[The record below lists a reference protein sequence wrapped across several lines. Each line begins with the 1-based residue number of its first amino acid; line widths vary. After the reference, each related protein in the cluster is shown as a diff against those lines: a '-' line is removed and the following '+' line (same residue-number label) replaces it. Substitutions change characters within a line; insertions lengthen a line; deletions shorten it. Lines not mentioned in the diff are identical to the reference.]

1 MSHSYSCLIPF
12 YNEAEKV
19 LEVLKVLSKIRK
31 FEQLVAVDDGSN
43 DSASKEIKKHFPE
56 VKLVKLRKNRG
67 KAAAVAAGLKYVGS
81 DYVMLFDADVNNIKP
96 REVRR
101 ALRKITKPEIDLII
115 LNKVDPNPDYV
126 LTNKFS
132 VYSRIACVFSG
143 ERVLKTKDLKNAL
156 SKKPDGYQLE
166 PMINQYIMENNKT
179 AKWVKSSIKHPYA
192 YANGGAKQVA
202 KKYTA
207 MALQIIQGVGVVSFI
222 EQLAAFCTE
231 EA

>member
-31 FEQLVAVDDGSN
+31 FDQIIAVDDGSS
-43 DSASKEIKKHFPE
+43 DDASKEIKKNFPK
-56 VKLVKLRKNRG
+56 VKLVKLKKNQG
-67 KAAAVAAGLKYVGS
+67 KAAAVAAGLKYVES

-96 REVRR
+96 REVRK
-101 ALRKITKPEIDLII
+101 ALRKVARPEIDLII
-115 LNKVDPNPDYV
+115 LNKVDPNPDYS

-143 ERVLKTKDLKNAL
+143 ERVLKTNDLKIILAQ
-156 SKKPDGYQLE
+156 KPEGYQLE
-166 PMINQYIMENNKT
+166 PMINQYMMENNKT

-192 YANGGAKQVA
+192 YSNGGAKQVA
-202 KKYTA
+202 KKYSA
-207 MALQIIQGVGVVSFI
+207 MALQIIQGVGVVNFI